1 MAISRRLVAFCLVG
15 VLNTAFGYSVFAAL
29 LYAGLH
35 AAWALLLATCAGV
48 VFNFFSTGKLVFGNR
63 DGSRLPRFVAVY
75 AIVYVFNLAVIELL
89 QAAGIGPYLGGAISM
104 PAATL
109 VAYALQS
116 RFVFLKA
123 ERN

>member
-1 MAISRRLVAFCLVG
+1 MVLSRRFIAFCLVG
-15 VLNTAFGYSVFAAL
+15 GLNTAFGYSVYAAL
-29 LYAGLH
+29 LYAGLRH
-35 AAWALLLATCAGV
+35 AWALLIATCAGV
-48 VFNFFSTGKLVFGNR
+48 VFNFFSTGRLVFGNR

-75 AIVYVFNLAVIELL
+75 AIVYVFNLALIELL
-89 QAAGIGPYLGGAISM
+89 LAEGFGPYVGGAISM

-109 VAYALQS
+109 VAYALQN